1 MVENHGEHQV
11 YSMGHSLELEV
22 FSVCKMIV
30 ERAAVDS
37 CIYTDCFLRII
48 ECRLV
53 FFLIKNLQT

>member
-37 CIYTDCFLRII
+37 CIYTDCFL
-48 ECRLV
+48 
-53 FFLIKNLQT
+53 